1 MTKKGV
7 GFVKGS
13 PFYEVDLLKNDSHE
27 AVISKI
33 ANALA
38 LSNSTDS
45 ALLMTS
51 GGCIIKDDMIDAG
64 GKVQSWTLA
73 AYLTK
78 RHIAPEKLTL
88 GIAIEEACTRGARGQ
103 KVSQLNFSDLDLFLT
118 AAIKN
123 DTINSELEGRIND
136 DIQGETD
143 SELGAT
149 AITNARKFNG
159 NIEGKLLT
167 AVVLLLCQN

>member
-38 LSNSTDS
+38 LDNSTDS

-88 GIAIEEACTRGARGQ
+88 GIAIEEACTQRSKRP
-103 KVSQLNFSDLDLFLT
+103 K
-118 AAIKN
+118 
-123 DTINSELEGRIND
+123 SEL
-136 DIQGETD
+136 
-143 SELGAT
+143 A
-149 AITNARKFNG
+149 KFF
-159 NIEGKLLT
+159 
-167 AVVLLLCQN
+167 

>member
-13 PFYEVDLLKNDSHE
+13 PFYEVDLLRNDSHE

-38 LSNSTDS
+38 LDNSTDS
-45 ALLMTS
+45 ALLMTT

-64 GKVQSWTLA
+64 GKLQSWTLA

-78 RHIAPEKLTL
+78 RHMAPEKLTL
-88 GIAIEEACTRGARGQ
+88 GIVIEEAC
-103 KVSQLNFSDLDLFLT
+103 
-118 AAIKN
+118 
-123 DTINSELEGRIND
+123 
-136 DIQGETD
+136 IQEQ
-143 SELGAT
+143 EA
-149 AITNARKFNG
+149 K
-159 NIEGKLLT
+159 K
-167 AVVLLLCQN
+167 